1 MPSLSRKLSPTVTD
15 MIRFDHSH
23 VLITF
28 HQFAADRSP
37 RVRKALADTI
47 CNALEIHAM
56 LEEEIFYPA
65 MTGLEADEVVLEKS
79 EPEHDE
85 MRRIIGLL
93 RQTDPVLP
101 RHAELVTELMRDV
114 MHHVADEE
122 TVLLPRAERCL
133 SAQQL
138 RELGAAMTRRR
149 MQLLSPQAGKI
160 AVDTVVGFSGSAL
173 ARVAGAIGAVCAL
186 GYVFSKS
193 SRRST

>member
-1 MPSLSRKLSPTVTD
+1 

>member
-1 MPSLSRKLSPTVTD
+1 MPSLSRKLSPTVAD

-47 CNALEIHAM
+47 CNALEIHAT

-65 MTGLEADEVVLEKS
+65 MTGLEADGVVLEKS

-93 RQTDPVLP
+93 RQTDPALP

-122 TVLLPRAERCL
+122 TVLLPLAERCL
-133 SAQQL
+133 DTQQL
-138 RELGAAMTRRR
+138 CELGAAMTRRR